1 MVEGVEVEER
11 VCMVG
16 VGRDVILEDDLVLTG
31 VCVGVNT
38 ERDEVCEDWGIEA
51 LAVLVSAVRG

>member
-11 VCMVG
+11 ACMVG
-16 VGRDVILEDDLVLTG
+16 LGREVILEDDSVLTG

-51 LAVLVSAVRG
+51 LAVFISAVRG